1 MPIWRL
7 DRLGVVDVAARKN
20 SLRAVAADEKPTT
33 PRTIE
38 EAALRGDELSELR
51 LTRVAIA
58 RKLDDPNCQAR
69 DMAALSKRLMELAR
83 EITAVEARMVEE
95 AEDAESFGDETWDE
109 EAI

>member
-1 MPIWRL
+1 M
-7 DRLGVVDVAARKN
+7 GKT
-20 SLRAVAADEKPTT
+20 LRAVGPDEKPVPV

-38 EAALRGDELSELR
+38 EASQRGDELSELR

-69 DMAALSKRLMELAR
+69 DMASLSKRLMELAR
-83 EITAVEARMVEE
+83 EIAAVEARMAEE
-95 AEDAESFGDETWDE
+95 AEDAEVVGDEAWDE